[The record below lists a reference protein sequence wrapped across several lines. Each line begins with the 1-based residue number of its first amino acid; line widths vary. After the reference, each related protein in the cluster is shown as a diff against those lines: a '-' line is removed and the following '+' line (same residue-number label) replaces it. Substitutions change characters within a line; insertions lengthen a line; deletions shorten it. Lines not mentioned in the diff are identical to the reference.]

1 MKSED
6 RCGDYLTAVVVIGS
20 EFNVR
25 ALGIVIIF
33 CVHQS
38 KQHAQ
43 APTSGTEGYW
53 HEEVPDRERSGTSG
67 REGCWR
73 GASALSLTELML
85 HYCDTTV
92 LAQTWQPA
100 NDKARELEWIGLP
113 MFG

>member
-38 KQHAQ
+38 KQHDQ
-43 APTSGTEGYW
+43 APTSVTEGMKK
-53 HEEVPDRERSGTSG
+53 PRSARASGAPG

-73 GASALSLTELML
+73 GASALSLSELMS
-85 HYCDTTV
+85 HYCDATV
-92 LAQTWQPA
+92 LAQAGKAA
-100 NDKARELEWIGLP
+100 NERARELG
-113 MFG
+113 